1 MTMPYKPTSMP
12 TASAPSL
19 SVVRINDFYGC
30 DLTNQPTNV
39 DAQRSPDARN
49 MIRDVPGKVRKRMGY
64 HTVYTLEGQINGY
77 HKLNGAAALIHA
89 GTTLYKVGT
98 DGCEAVYTEAADAR
112 SKSWEFDKKLVI
124 ADGKALLVYDGKTV
138 ERADT
143 QGRVPILTISRQPS
157 GGGTSYE
164 GLNLLQ
170 PKFEEDFLVDSTHKD
185 AKVFQLSFGG
195 LDADAVT
202 VQVMTS
208 GGDWAKKKE
217 GTDFTVNRE
226 SGTVTFTAAP
236 GATPVSGTDNIKII
250 ASRTVEG
257 YADRVNRCSIGIQFG
272 VAGASDRLFLAGNPE
287 FINYDWYSGQNDP
300 TYWSDT
306 AYSVLGQSDAAIVGY
321 SVVNARLAAHK
332 NGQDAE
338 RNCIVREGNLTD
350 NQPAFPIVNILQGE
364 GAIGPYTFGY
374 LQTEPLF
381 LTNLGVYAI
390 TAQDITGEKYSQ
402 LRSFF
407 LNGKLLDEAN
417 LKDAYC
423 CVYKDMYWLAVNDRV
438 YVLDGLQ
445 ASQTDRNAP
454 YATRQ
459 YAGFYLTHI
468 PARVLWEND
477 GALWFGGKDGKVR
490 KFYTDAANQT
500 SYNDDGEAIYACWR
514 TMDVSGKN
522 VYRSK
527 NFSRLYVELAAAVAT
542 SLKAFARISGV
553 WEQLFEDNTSAR
565 YFDFTNLNF
574 GKITFSCDDNP
585 KTLGEKISIKKVD
598 KAGFRI
604 ENGEVDEP
612 FGLNN
617 ISIEYVETG
626 YYKR

>member
-1 MTMPYKPTSMP
+1 MAYKPTSMP

-64 HTVYTLEGQINGY
+64 HTVYTLEGQINGF

-89 GTTLYKVGT
+89 GTKLYKVT
-98 DGCEAVYTEAADAR
+98 PDGCEVVYTEAADAR

-124 ADGKALLVYDGKTV
+124 ADGKALLVYDGETV

-208 GGDWAKKKE
+208 GGDWAEKKE

-272 VAGASDRLFLAGNPE
+272 VAGASDRLFLAGNRE

-390 TAQDITGEKYSQ
+390 PHRTLPAKSTANCGV
-402 LRSFF
+402 SF
-407 LNGKLLDEAN
+407 
-417 LKDAYC
+417 
-423 CVYKDMYWLAVNDRV
+423 
-438 YVLDGLQ
+438 
-445 ASQTDRNAP
+445 
-454 YATRQ
+454 
-459 YAGFYLTHI
+459 
-468 PARVLWEND
+468 
-477 GALWFGGKDGKVR
+477 
-490 KFYTDAANQT
+490 
-500 SYNDDGEAIYACWR
+500 
-514 TMDVSGKN
+514 
-522 VYRSK
+522 
-527 NFSRLYVELAAAVAT
+527 
-542 SLKAFARISGV
+542 
-553 WEQLFEDNTSAR
+553 
-565 YFDFTNLNF
+565 
-574 GKITFSCDDNP
+574 
-585 KTLGEKISIKKVD
+585 
-598 KAGFRI
+598 
-604 ENGEVDEP
+604 
-612 FGLNN
+612 
-617 ISIEYVETG
+617 
-626 YYKR
+626 